1 MVTNYYNWSWFDGES
16 DCSPSE
22 PDKHWIAITD
32 AHNDSE
38 VCILVLRNP
47 KKFAHLVPELEDRA
61 VQIVSALE
69 QQLHDAGG

>member
-1 MVTNYYNWSWFDGES
+1 MNYFNWGLFDGES

-22 PDKHWIAITD
+22 PDKHWIGITD
-32 AHNDSE
+32 AHDDSE

-47 KKFAHLVPELEDRA
+47 KKFAHLVPKLEERA

-69 QQLHDAGG
+69 QQLHDNGG